1 MHRNLGWGINSQ
13 PHLVAADIDDRDDNV
28 VANNDA
34 FVSLSG
40 QDEHRGLLPSYFSR
54 LGRSAVSNRRTV
66 QGYVVKSAILPA
78 QKSTRSS
85 AVASAA
91 RPARKPRAYPRW
103 LSPDVRGGAPG

>member
-1 MHRNLGWGINSQ
+1 MHRDLGWGIDPQ

-40 QDEHRGLLPSYFSR
+40 ENEHRGLLPSYFSR

-78 QKSTRSS
+78 PKSTRSS
-85 AVASAA
+85 AGASAV
-91 RPARKPRAYPRW
+91 RPAHSQPACRRW
-103 LSPDVRGGAPG
+103 